1 MNETLKPRTLPPGIH
16 DAYGR
21 AAEAIP
27 VPALEPLDSILPSE
41 PLLLMG
47 AGPVPIPHAVARAN
61 GVVINHLGATM
72 EHVIRNLKEMAR
84 YAFQTQT
91 GKIMGVAGPASAA
104 MEMAITNLLWRGR
117 KCLCLKTGTFSN
129 RLGEMAA
136 GVGADVT
143 FVEPETGRPVTAE
156 MVEKALARGRY
167 DVVTIAQGE
176 TSCGVL
182 NGDLPRIAALA
193 RDHGALMVVDA
204 VVTLSTMPLEMDA
217 WGLDAVVTGGQKGLS
232 SIPGVSLIAFSERAW
247 DVIQSR
253 REPMPHWC
261 LDAIRAQ
268 RFWGD
273 HQYHYTA
280 PVPGILALYE
290 ALRLV
295 CEEGLPTRHE
305 RHRVSSQSL
314 QAGLEAM
321 GLSLFVP
328 PAYRLNSVIAIRI
341 PSGVSAPDVL
351 SYMSRKFRVEI
362 SGAFGLDVVRIGQMG
377 EQCRSHNLFKVLYA
391 TGMSFGH
398 FGVRLDV
405 SRGLA
410 ELERTLTREH
420 EFE

>member
-1 MNETLKPRTLPPGIH
+1 MTETLKP
-16 DAYGR
+16 GR
-21 AAEAIP
+21 PDTRGTA
-27 VPALEPLDSILPSE
+27 VPAPLLEPLDSILPSE

-61 GVVINHLGATM
+61 GVVINHMGETM
-72 EHVIRNLKEMAR
+72 EHVVRNLKQMAR
-84 YAFQTQT
+84 YAFQTHSD
-91 GKIMGVAGPASAA
+91 KIMGVGGPASAA
-104 MEMAITNLLWRGR
+104 MEMAVTNLLWPGR
-117 KCLCLKTGTFSN
+117 RCLCLKTGTFSN
-129 RLGEMAA
+129 RLGEMAL

-143 FVEPETGRPVTAE
+143 VLEAETGAPVTAE
-156 MVEKALARGRY
+156 MVARALARGRY
-167 DVVTIAQGE
+167 DVVTLVQGE

-182 NGDLPRIAALA
+182 NADLPEIARLA
-193 RDHGALMVVDA
+193 RAHGALTLVDA

-232 SIPGVSLIAFSERAW
+232 SIPGVSLIAFSEAAW
-247 DVIQSR
+247 NVIQKR
-253 REPMPHWC
+253 RERPTHWC

-268 RFWGD
+268 RFWGE

-295 CEEGLPTRHE
+295 CEEGLPERHE

-321 GLSLFVP
+321 GLRLFIRREH
-328 PAYRLNSVIAIRI
+328 RLNSVVAIRV
-341 PSGVSAPDVL
+341 PEGVDAKSVL

-362 SGAFGLDVVRIGQMG
+362 SGSFGLDIVRIGQMG
-377 EQCRSHNLFKVLYA
+377 EQCRSHNLFKVVYA

-398 FGVRLDV
+398 FGVKLNV
-405 SRGLA
+405 SEGLA
-410 ELERTLTREH
+410 ELERALTREH